1 MQYKSVPEIDS
12 LAGIQCYSTSFKGI
26 KGTIKKNLSDFYV
39 REILE
44 PSFLQSSNFSN
55 TRDNLHKFP
64 LYILKK
70 QNIDSNHAILKIQN
84 KYKLKL
90 KIIGIKDAKA
100 ITSQYATSEKTKNIP
115 QVTLSNIKLSLLGFT
130 RSPISK
136 KILLGNRFNIIINNI
151 NSSDISE
158 FLHEVKNIANFYG
171 LQRFGSERLVTHLV
185 GKALIKNRYDLA
197 IDYLLSYTTK
207 YDSKF
212 SKEIREKSKDPNN
225 YKYILKHIPNG
236 MDLEKKIIT
245 TLVQGKNHIHAIRS
259 IPLNIRRIF
268 VNAYQSF
275 IFNKCLSNAIISGE
289 DLSECKNG
297 DLCFEFKQPM
307 LFGKIK
313 KFDKNIDNPYNF
325 TPAMFL
331 VGYSYQPG
339 KRRFDTIC
347 NEVLKSEGI
356 SKKDF
361 YLKDLQE
368 LSLQGGF
375 RQTLLC
381 CNNFKI
387 LNQKQNNKR
396 NDLINVEF
404 NLPKGSY
411 ATILMRELIKPKNPI
426 KSGF

>member
-1 MQYKSVPEIDS
+1 MQYTKIPEIDS
-12 LAGIQCYSTSFKGI
+12 LAGIQCYSTSFRGTRGI
-26 KGTIKKNLSDFYV
+26 IKKNLSDFCV

-44 PSFLQSSNFSN
+44 PSFLQSPNFSN
-55 TRDNLHKFP
+55 VKDNSHKFP
-64 LYILKK
+64 LYVLEK
-70 QNIDSNHAILKIQN
+70 QNIDSNHAILKIQK
-84 KYKLKL
+84 KYNLKL

-100 ITSQYATSEKTKNIP
+100 ITFQYATSEKIKNIS
-115 QVTLSNIKLSLLGFT
+115 QIDLSNIKLSLKGFT
-130 RSPISK
+130 KFPISK
-136 KILLGNRFNIIINNI
+136 KMLLGNRFNIIINNI

-158 FLHEVKNIANFYG
+158 FLKEVKNIANFYG

-185 GKALIKNRYDLA
+185 GKALIKNRYELA

-225 YKYILKHIPNG
+225 YKYIIKYIPNG

-245 TLVQGKNHIHAIRS
+245 TLLEGKNHIHAIRS
-259 IPLNIRRIF
+259 IPINIRRIF

-275 IFNKCLSNAIISGE
+275 IFNKCLSEAIISGE
-289 DLSECKNG
+289 DISECKNG

-307 LFGKIK
+307 TFGKIK
-313 KFDKNIDNPYNF
+313 KFEKSIDNPSNF

-347 NEVLKSEGI
+347 NKILKSEGI

-361 YLKDLQE
+361 YLKELQE

-381 CNNFKI
+381 CNNFVF
-387 LNQKQNNKR
+387 LNHKKNNKI
-396 NDLINVEF
+396 NDIINIKF

-411 ATILMRELIKPKNPI
+411 ATILLRELIKPKNPI
-426 KSGF
+426 KAGF